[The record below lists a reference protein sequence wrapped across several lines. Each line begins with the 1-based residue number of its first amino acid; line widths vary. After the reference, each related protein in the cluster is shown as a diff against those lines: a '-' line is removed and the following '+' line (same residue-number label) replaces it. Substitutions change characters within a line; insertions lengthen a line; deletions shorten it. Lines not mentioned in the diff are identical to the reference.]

1 MSVNIEVRKKIIEV
15 SRRKF
20 FNFGIKRVTV
30 DEIASE
36 LGIGKATLYEYF
48 PSKNILVQAVMEEK
62 RREGGNYLNNVRKRI
77 ISEDGLNLIKTIK
90 ELIIFGSNDLAE
102 MKEPFLREVEKSI
115 FPFSIELDL
124 YDLIRPIIEE
134 IITRGI
140 REKVIRDDFN
150 KQVFTEMVF
159 CIVNDIISNQE
170 FADKF
175 NLSRSE
181 VMETIVR
188 IFVGGLLT
196 DKGRVAYKAIQGDS
210 LKK

>member
-1 MSVNIEVRKKIIEV
+1 M
-15 SRRKF
+15 
-20 FNFGIKRVTV
+20 
-30 DEIASE
+30 
-36 LGIGKATLYEYF
+36 
-48 PSKNILVQAVMEEK
+48 
-62 RREGGNYLNNVRKRI
+62 
-77 ISEDGLNLIKTIK
+77 
-90 ELIIFGSNDLAE
+90 
-102 MKEPFLREVEKSI
+102 
-115 FPFSIELDL
+115 DL

-134 IITRGI
+134 IITKGI

-159 CIVNDIISNQE
+159 CIVNDIIFNQE

-175 NLSRSE
+175 SLSRSE